1 MIPSDIAIDIDDDDF
16 EENGQ
21 SSLER
26 RESIKTDTEECKI
39 SIVIPVTT
47 EDESKPSTSSAEPH
61 SSQNPLEIA
70 IKLTRDSRLT
80 SLEDLDQ
87 QLTQE
92 QIMLFQEF
100 VRIQSRTKVT
110 TTEIAVGSNVL
121 DVHTEIPDVSLY
133 PPPPYASHENSR
145 QIYMQHSTTYSG
157 PAPSYSEMYVTFTS
171 ERLRNQF
178 VRKVYSI
185 LSIQLM
191 ITFGFVLLTVLYE
204 PVKTFVSKTP
214 VLPYLSMATLVGLLI
229 LLSCSVPMRR
239 HYPLNAIL
247 LLIFTLAFT
256 YTMAYVACQYSDKAV
271 LYATGGTAIV
281 CSSIMI
287 LAWLN
292 FFDITTWKFFLMA
305 AFLIVIL
312 VGVVMTV
319 IFSFVGG
326 SQVFSIIFGLVM
338 TVFFSIYL
346 LYDTQ
351 KLLGG
356 GRIALSEEEYILG
369 AISLYVDI
377 MLIFNYI
384 MLLCLRR

>member
-1 MIPSDIAIDIDDDDF
+1 MIPSDIVIDINDDDDL
-16 EENGQ
+16 EEN
-21 SSLER
+21 SSLELQ
-26 RESIKTDTEECKI
+26 ESNKIDTEECKI
-39 SIVIPVTT
+39 TTIIPVTT
-47 EDESKPSTSSAEPH
+47 EDESKPSTSNAEPNC
-61 SSQNPLEIA
+61 SQNPLQVA
-70 IKLTRDSRLT
+70 IKLNMDSRLIG
-80 SLEDLDQ
+80 LEDLDE

-100 VRIQSRTKVT
+100 IRIQSRTKVST
-110 TTEIAVGSNVL
+110 NEIAVGSNVL

-185 LSIQLM
+185 LTVQLC
-191 ITFGFVLLTVLYE
+191 ITFGFVLLTVFYD
-204 PVKTFVSKTP
+204 PVKTFVSTTP
-214 VLPYLSMATLVGLLI
+214 VLPYLSMATLVALLI

-247 LLIFTLAFT
+247 LLVFTLAFT
-256 YTMAYVACQYSDKAV
+256 YTMSYIACQYSDKAV
-271 LYATGGTAIV
+271 LYATGGTALI
-281 CSSIMI
+281 CASIMI

-305 AFLIVIL
+305 AFLIIVL

-319 IFSFVGG
+319 IFSLVGG
-326 SQVFSIIFGLVM
+326 SQVFNIIFGLVM
-338 TVFFSIYL
+338 VVFFSIYL

-384 MLLCLRR
+384 MLICLRR